1 MNGYFRLQINTG
13 NTGIIIYPPTEGG
26 TPVDVSEIMQY
37 LTVKQITYDAKEIG
51 KTMAELKEPTEVLIN
66 LDTRFPEQEIFFT
79 RISQDRMTV
88 VARFYPP
95 SNGGYLLNDTEIIST
110 LNYQKIVYGID
121 TQAIRNFITKREYC
135 TDFVIARGKAPIQ
148 GCDARIE
155 YYFETNPRIK
165 PTLLEDG
172 SVDFF
177 HLNTLV
183 QCQKG
188 QILARL
194 YPAQMGE
201 AGYAVHGDIIKPREV
216 KRASLKYGK
225 NILID
230 DQKTVLTS
238 DVDGHVTLV
247 NDMVC
252 VSDVYEVT
260 NVDNTS
266 GDIEYEGSV
275 KIKGNI
281 TTNFNVKA
289 KGNILIDG
297 VVEGARV
304 EAGGDIIIARG
315 MNGMNKGQLIAGGN
329 VISKFLENCTVKAG
343 GYVETESILHCNI
356 ASKNEVILT
365 GRKAFITGGR
375 VSATNK
381 VSLKTLGSPLGADT
395 IVEVGADP
403 CVKEEYQKKQKEVVE
418 IQKNLKKI
426 EPVLVAMTQKIQ
438 SGMKLLPEQVKYV
451 QTLGETVKILKNN
464 LEEDKKR
471 MDELQKVLEEST
483 SASIVVTGEVYPGTK
498 IVITDAGMTVKETIQ
513 HCKFIKSQGE
523 VLMTSI

>member
-1 MNGYFRLQINTG
+1 MNGYFRLQVNTENTG
-13 NTGIIIYPPTEGG
+13 LVIYPPTDGG
-26 TPVDVSEIMQY
+26 KPVEMSEIMQY
-37 LTVKQITYDAKEIG
+37 LTVKQITYDARAISKAM
-51 KTMAELKEPTEVLIN
+51 TDLKEPTEVMIN
-66 LDTRFPEQEIFFT
+66 LDVRFPEQEIFFT
-79 RISQDRMTV
+79 RISQDRMQV
-88 VARFYPP
+88 IARFYPP
-95 SNGGYLLNDTEIIST
+95 SNGGYLLSDSEIIRV

-121 TQAIRNFITKREYC
+121 AEAIRKFIAKREYC
-135 TDFVIARGKAPIQ
+135 TDFVIAQGKPPIQ
-148 GCDARIE
+148 GYDARIE
-155 YYFETNPRIK
+155 YYFETDPRIK

-194 YPAQMGE
+194 FQANAGE
-201 AGYAVHGDIIKPREV
+201 PGFAVHGDIIKPREV

-225 NILID
+225 NITID
-230 DQKTVLTS
+230 ENKTVLTS
-238 DVDGHVTLV
+238 NVDGHVTLV
-247 NDMVC
+247 NDTVF

-266 GDIEYEGSV
+266 GDIEYEGSIKV
-275 KIKGNI
+275 KGNI
-281 TTNFNVKA
+281 TTNFTVKA
-289 KGNILIDG
+289 KGNVLIDG

-329 VISKFLENCTVKAG
+329 VVSKFLENCTVRAS
-343 GYVETESILHCNI
+343 GYVETESILHCNV
-356 ASKNEVILT
+356 ASENEVILT
-365 GRKAFITGGR
+365 GRKAFITGGK

-395 IVEVGADP
+395 IIEVGADP
-403 CVKEEYQKKQKEVVE
+403 YIKEEYQTKQKEVIE
-418 IQKNLKKI
+418 IQKNLKKT

-438 SGMKLLPEQVKYV
+438 SGVKLLPDQIKYV
-451 QTLGETVKILKNN
+451 QSLADTVKILKNN
-464 LEEDKKR
+464 LEEDTKR
-471 MDELQKVLEEST
+471 MNELLKILEEST
-483 SASIVVTGEVYPGTK
+483 AASIVVNGEVYPGTK
-498 IVITDAGMTVKETIQ
+498 IVITDASMTVKETIQ
-513 HCKFIKSQGE
+513 HCRFIKSQGE